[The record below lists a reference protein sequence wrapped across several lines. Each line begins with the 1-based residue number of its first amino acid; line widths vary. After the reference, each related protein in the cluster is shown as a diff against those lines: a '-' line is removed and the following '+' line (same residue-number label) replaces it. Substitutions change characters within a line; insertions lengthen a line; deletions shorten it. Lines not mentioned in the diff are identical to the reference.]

1 MSVTCLPES
10 LISACRATRHRV
22 FTSSDFEL
30 AVGQRS
36 SALADL
42 DRTHAANS
50 AAFLTAWNP
59 EGNLQNETANREAF
73 ARLQGRVPS
82 LVVKVIAG
90 FGEDPDG
97 AWAGEES
104 LLALGLGRETACEIG
119 AEFRQYAI
127 VWAGADAVPE
137 LILQRVTK
145 GGAS

>member
-1 MSVTCLPES
+1 MSVTCLPEG
-10 LISACRATRHRV
+10 LISAYRATRYRV
-22 FTSSDFEL
+22 FTSPDFEL

-36 SALADL
+36 NALADL
-42 DRTHAANS
+42 YRTHAVNS

-73 ARLQGRVPS
+73 ARLQERVAS
-82 LVVKVIAG
+82 HSVKVVAG

-104 LLALGLGRETACEIG
+104 LLALGLSREAARDIG
-119 AEFRQYAI
+119 TQFRQNAI

-137 LILQRVTK
+137 LILLR
-145 GGAS
+145 

>member
-10 LISACRATRHRV
+10 LISAYRATRYRV
-22 FTSSDFEL
+22 FTSPDFEL
-30 AVGQRS
+30 SVGQPS
-36 SALADL
+36 NALADL
-42 DRTHAANS
+42 YRTHAVNS

-73 ARLQGRVPS
+73 ARLQARVAS
-82 LVVKVIAG
+82 HGATVIAG

-104 LLALGLGRETACEIG
+104 LLALGLSREAACEIG
-119 AEFRQYAI
+119 TEFRQNAI

-137 LILQRVTK
+137 LILLR
-145 GGAS
+145 

>member
-10 LISACRATRHRV
+10 LISAYRATRYRV
-22 FTSSDFEL
+22 FTSPDFEL

-42 DRTHAANS
+42 YRTHAANS

-73 ARLQGRVPS
+73 ARLQERVAACS
-82 LVVKVIAG
+82 VTIIAG

-97 AWAGEES
+97 VWAGEES
-104 LLALGLGRETACEIG
+104 LLALGLSREAACDIG
-119 AEFRQYAI
+119 AEFRQNAI

-137 LILQRVTK
+137 LILLR
-145 GGAS
+145 

>member
-10 LISACRATRHRV
+10 LISAYRATRYRV
-22 FTSSDFEL
+22 FTSPDFEL

-42 DRTHAANS
+42 YRTHAVNS

-59 EGNLQNETANREAF
+59 EGNLQSEANNREAF
-73 ARLQGRVPS
+73 KRLQERVAPHA
-82 LVVKVIAG
+82 VRVIAG

-104 LLALGLGRETACEIG
+104 LLALGLGREAACEIG
-119 AEFRQYAI
+119 AAFRQNAI

-137 LILQRVTK
+137 LILLR
-145 GGAS
+145 

>member
-10 LISACRATRHRV
+10 LISAYRATRYRV
-22 FTSSDFEL
+22 FASPDFEL

-36 SALADL
+36 NALADL
-42 DRTHAANS
+42 YRTHAVDS

-73 ARLQGRVPS
+73 ARLQERVIS
-82 LVVKVIAG
+82 LSVKVISG

-104 LLALGLGRETACEIG
+104 LLALGLGRETSCDIG
-119 AEFRQYAI
+119 AEFRQNAI

-137 LILQRVTK
+137 LILLR
-145 GGAS
+145 

>member
-10 LISACRATRHRV
+10 LISAYRATRYRV
-22 FTSSDFEL
+22 FTSPDFEL
-30 AVGQRS
+30 AVGQPS

-42 DRTHAANS
+42 YRTHAVNS

-59 EGNLQNETANREAF
+59 EGNLQNESANREAF
-73 ARLQGRVPS
+73 ARLQERVTPLS
-82 LVVKVIAG
+82 VKVISG

-104 LLALGLGRETACEIG
+104 LLALGLGRETSCEIG
-119 AEFRQYAI
+119 AEFRQNAI

-137 LILQRVTK
+137 LILLR
-145 GGAS
+145 

>member
-10 LISACRATRHRV
+10 LISAYCKTRYRV
-22 FTSSDFEL
+22 FTSPDFEL

-42 DRTHAANS
+42 YRTHAMNS

-59 EGNLQNETANREAF
+59 EGNLQSEAANREAF
-73 ARLQGRVPS
+73 ARLQARVAS
-82 LVVKVIAG
+82 HGVTVIAG

-104 LLALGLGRETACEIG
+104 LLALGLGREAACEMG
-119 AEFRQYAI
+119 AEFRQNAI

-137 LILQRVTK
+137 LILLR
-145 GGAS
+145 

>member
-10 LISACRATRHRV
+10 LISAYRKTRYRV
-22 FTSSDFEL
+22 FTSPDFEL

-42 DRTHAANS
+42 YRTHAVNS

-59 EGNLQNETANREAF
+59 EGNLQSETTNREAF
-73 ARLQGRVPS
+73 TRLQARVAS
-82 LVVKVIAG
+82 HGVTVIAG

-104 LLALGLGRETACEIG
+104 LLALGLGREAACEIG
-119 AEFRQYAI
+119 AEFRQNAI

-137 LILQRVTK
+137 LILLR
-145 GGAS
+145 

>member
-10 LISACRATRHRV
+10 LISAYRATRYRV
-22 FTSSDFEL
+22 FTSPDFEL

-36 SALADL
+36 SALAGL
-42 DRTHAANS
+42 CRAHAANS

-59 EGNLQNETANREAF
+59 EGNLQSEPRNREAF
-73 ARLQGRVPS
+73 ARLRARVAS
-82 LVVKVIAG
+82 HGVTVIAG

-104 LLALGLGRETACEIG
+104 LLALGLSREAACDIG
-119 AEFRQYAI
+119 AEFRQNAI

-137 LILQRVTK
+137 LILLR
-145 GGAS
+145 

>member
-10 LISACRATRHRV
+10 LVSAYRATRYRV
-22 FTSSDFEL
+22 FTCPDFEL

-42 DRTHAANS
+42 YRTHAVNS

-59 EGNLQNETANREAF
+59 EGNLQSEATNREAF
-73 ARLQGRVPS
+73 ARLQERVTS
-82 LVVKVIAG
+82 LAVKVISG

-119 AEFRQYAI
+119 AEFRQNAI
-127 VWAGADAVPE
+127 VRAGADAVPE
-137 LILQRVTK
+137 LILLR
-145 GGAS
+145 

>member
-10 LISACRATRHRV
+10 LISAYRATRYRV
-22 FTSSDFEL
+22 FTSPDFEL
-30 AVGQRS
+30 AVGQPS

-42 DRTHAANS
+42 CRTHTVNS

-73 ARLQGRVPS
+73 ARLQERVAS
-82 LVVKVIAG
+82 HGVTVIAG

-104 LLALGLGRETACEIG
+104 LLALGLSREAACDIG
-119 AEFRQYAI
+119 AEFRQNAI

-137 LILQRVTK
+137 LILLR
-145 GGAS
+145 

>member
-10 LISACRATRHRV
+10 LISAYRATRYRV
-22 FTSSDFEL
+22 FASPDFEL
-30 AVGQRS
+30 AIGQPS

-42 DRTHAANS
+42 YRTHAVNS
-50 AAFLTAWNP
+50 AAFLTGWNP

-73 ARLQGRVPS
+73 ARLQERVTS
-82 LVVKVIAG
+82 LVVKVISG

-104 LLALGLGRETACEIG
+104 LLALGLGREISCEIG
-119 AEFRQYAI
+119 AEFRQNAI

-137 LILQRVTK
+137 LILLR
-145 GGAS
+145 

>member
-1 MSVTCLPES
+1 MSVTCLPET
-10 LISACRATRHRV
+10 LISAYRKTRYRV
-22 FTSSDFEL
+22 FTSPDLEL

-36 SALADL
+36 NALADL
-42 DRTHAANS
+42 YRTHAVNS

-59 EGNLQNETANREAF
+59 EGNMQNETANREAF
-73 ARLQGRVPS
+73 ARLQERVAS
-82 LVVKVIAG
+82 YSVTVIAG

-119 AEFRQYAI
+119 AEFRQNAI

-137 LILQRVTK
+137 LILLR
-145 GGAS
+145 

>member
-10 LISACRATRHRV
+10 LISAYRATRYRV
-22 FTSSDFEL
+22 FTSPDFEL

-36 SALADL
+36 NALADL
-42 DRTHAANS
+42 YRTYAVNS

-59 EGNLQNETANREAF
+59 EGNLQSEAANREAF
-73 ARLQGRVPS
+73 VLLHQRVTPLS
-82 LVVKVIAG
+82 VKVISG

-104 LLALGLGRETACEIG
+104 LLALGLGRETSCEIG
-119 AEFRQYAI
+119 AEFRQNAI

-137 LILQRVTK
+137 LILLR
-145 GGAS
+145 

>member
-10 LISACRATRHRV
+10 LISAYRKTRYRV
-22 FTSSDFEL
+22 FTSPDFEL
-30 AVGQRS
+30 AVGQPS

-42 DRTHAANS
+42 CRTHAANS

-59 EGNLQNETANREAF
+59 EGNLQSEPRNREAF
-73 ARLQGRVPS
+73 ARLQARVAS
-82 LVVKVIAG
+82 HGVTVIAG

-104 LLALGLGRETACEIG
+104 LLALGLSREAACDIG
-119 AEFRQYAI
+119 AEFRQNAI

-137 LILQRVTK
+137 LILLR
-145 GGAS
+145 

>member
-10 LISACRATRHRV
+10 LISAYRVTRYRV
-22 FTSSDFEL
+22 FASPDFEL

-42 DRTHAANS
+42 YRTHAASS

-59 EGNLQNETANREAF
+59 EGNLQNEAANREAF
-73 ARLQGRVPS
+73 ARLQERVAS
-82 LVVKVIAG
+82 YSIKVIAG

-104 LLALGLGRETACEIG
+104 LLALGLSREAACEIG
-119 AEFRQYAI
+119 TEFRQNAI
-127 VWAGADAVPE
+127 IWAGADAVPE
-137 LILQRVTK
+137 LILLR
-145 GGAS
+145 

>member
-10 LISACRATRHRV
+10 LISAYRATRYRV
-22 FTSSDFEL
+22 FASPDFEL

-36 SALADL
+36 NALADL
-42 DRTHAANS
+42 YRRHAVNS

-73 ARLQGRVPS
+73 ARLQERVTS
-82 LVVKVIAG
+82 LSEKVISG

-104 LLALGLGRETACEIG
+104 LLALGFGREIACEIG
-119 AEFRQYAI
+119 AEFRQNAI
-127 VWAGADAVPE
+127 VWAGGDAVPE
-137 LILQRVTK
+137 LILLR
-145 GGAS
+145 

>member
-10 LISACRATRHRV
+10 LISAYRVTRYRV
-22 FTSSDFEL
+22 FMSPDFEL
-30 AVGQRS
+30 AVGQPS

-42 DRTHAANS
+42 CRTHTVNS

-59 EGNLQNETANREAF
+59 EGNLQNETTNREAF
-73 ARLQGRVPS
+73 AWLQECVASYGAT
-82 LVVKVIAG
+82 VIAG

-104 LLALGLGRETACEIG
+104 LLALGLSREAACDIG
-119 AEFRQYAI
+119 AEFRQNAI

-137 LILQRVTK
+137 LILLR
-145 GGAS
+145 